1 MSKYSTFETKFRS
14 SSPQY
19 LTQQTSDSSNFYE
32 KQRELIH
39 QQISQLPNS
48 PRSKRKI
55 EQTFEEMLKSV
66 HFFRKPDII
75 PFPYLNLD
83 HPHGEST
90 ETPDTGLKDLQDEL
104 EKERNLRKAAEK
116 ENEALKDRLAY
127 LTDIERQY
135 EEYRLKSLK
144 LSELNL
150 EVEKLNGKIRVLL
163 DENEDLRRKI
173 RGGYENNLNLS
184 RLQKDLEKEKERN
197 SELLKKLNEAN
208 QAYEDLR
215 RAYAK
220 DIHTQKELFDKLYNE
235 KIQLEVRM
243 REMREKPTRLVEP
256 YDAADDEM
264 QLRIRNMKHEYK
276 DKLKKLEQKL
286 DPEKP
291 DNKSENRLKE
301 IEDRLANLQG
311 KLAEQTGK
319 NRHPVAGSQTSRGST
334 PIKERNSPLTTWK
347 SSSRFSPQRMPR
359 AGNSVPELY
368 PTHDRVLK
376 HGVNDKNRS
385 PSRGKASVSP
395 KRPISSASKGSPLR
409 NNQSS
414 PAARSA
420 SRNRLYEQQHE
431 CETCIRRHG
440 HEWARS
446 PGKSK
451 NN

>member
-19 LTQQTSDSSNFYE
+19 LTQKTSDSSNLYE
-32 KQRELIH
+32 KQRELIYH
-39 QQISQLPNS
+39 QISQLPNS
-48 PRSKRKI
+48 PRSKKKI

-75 PFPYLNLD
+75 PFPYLNLE
-83 HPHGEST
+83 HPHVESS
-90 ETPDTGLKDLQDEL
+90 EPPDTGFKDLQDEL

-116 ENEALKDRLAY
+116 ENEVLKDRLAY

-150 EVEKLNGKIRVLL
+150 EIEKLNGKIRVLL

-173 RGGYENNLNLS
+173 RGGYENNLNLT
-184 RLQKDLEKEKERN
+184 RLQKDLEKERERN

-220 DIHTQKELFDKLYNE
+220 DIHTQKELYDKLYDE
-235 KIQLEVRM
+235 KIHLEVRM
-243 REMREKPTRLVEP
+243 REMREKPARQVEP
-256 YDAADDEM
+256 YDAVDDEI
-264 QLRIRNMKHEYK
+264 QARIRNMKHEYK
-276 DKLKKLEQKL
+276 NKLKKLEQKL
-286 DPEKP
+286 EPERP

-301 IEDRLANLQG
+301 IEDRLSNLQG

-319 NRHPVAGSQTSRGST
+319 SKYPPTGSQTSRGST
-334 PIKERNSPLTTWK
+334 PIKERNSPLSTWK
-347 SSSRFSPQRMPR
+347 SSSRFSPQRLPK

-368 PTHDRVLK
+368 PTHDRIVK
-376 HGVNDKNRS
+376 HGVDNKNRS
-385 PSRGKASVSP
+385 PSRGKASISP
-395 KRPISSASKGSPLR
+395 KRIIPPAIKGSPLR
-409 NNQSS
+409 NTQMS
-414 PAARSA
+414 PAGRST

-446 PGKSK
+446 PGKT
-451 NN
+451 